1 MAVYYQAPCEVGR
14 RKEFLASDFRGA
26 FFAAVIPP
34 HGDESPFPA
43 CPGKEHYGSAKLAGR
58 CSGLS
63 LIFDMS
69 GLRDLSEITPE
80 P

>member
-26 FFAAVIPP
+26 FFAAVISP

-43 CPGKEHYGSAKLAGR
+43 CPGKEHYEAAKLAGR
-58 CSGLS
+58 RGGLS
-63 LIFDMS
+63 LIFDVS
-69 GLRDLSEITPE
+69 GLRDFSEITPE

>member
-1 MAVYYQAPCEVGR
+1 MRLDAGKNFWRLISAA
-14 RKEFLASDFRGA
+14 L
-26 FFAAVIPP
+26 FAAVISP

-58 CSGLS
+58 RGGLS
-63 LIFDMS
+63 LIFIVS
-69 GLRDLSEITPE
+69 GLRDLSESTPE